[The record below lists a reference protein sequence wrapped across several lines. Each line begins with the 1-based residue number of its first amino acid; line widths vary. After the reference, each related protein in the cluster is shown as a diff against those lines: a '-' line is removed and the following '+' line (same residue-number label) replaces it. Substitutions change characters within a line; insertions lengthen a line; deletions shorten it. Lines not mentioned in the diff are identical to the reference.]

1 MLEGLIEMKT
11 ILVAEMLSDAE
22 QAQLRAAAP
31 NETFFFAQTQDVT
44 LEQLQDADILIGNVD
59 SDLLKQTDHLEW
71 MQLVSSGA
79 DYYTKEAKL
88 HDKFL
93 ATTATGCYGTGIAE
107 YMVCM
112 LLTMMKKI
120 PTYLD
125 FQRQQVWR
133 DAGSVASPM
142 GKRVLIV
149 GTGNLGTEFARRMRP
164 FGCEIVGVRR
174 RTGACPPEYDRMCQ
188 MADLKSELP
197 QADVVALCLPGTKET
212 YHLFDAEML
221 SLCKEGAFLMNVG
234 RGTVI
239 PSEVFC
245 SSTLM
250 SRFGGV
256 WVDVLE
262 QEPLEDGDPL
272 FSAENLII
280 TPHITGGWHLD
291 ITRRN
296 IMELCVRN
304 LKAYL
309 GGEPLEH
316 VLDWST
322 GYCK

>member
-1 MLEGLIEMKT
+1 MKT
-11 ILVAEMLSDAE
+11 ILVAEFLSDAE

-31 NETFFFAQTQDVT
+31 DEQFVFAQTQDIT
-44 LEQLQDADILIGNVD
+44 LKQLQQADILIGNVD
-59 SDLLKQTDHLEW
+59 TELLEQTEHLEW

-79 DYYTKEAKL
+79 DYYTKEAAL

-125 FQRQQVWR
+125 YQREQVWR
-133 DAGSVASPM
+133 DAGSVISPM

-174 RTGACPPEYDRMCQ
+174 RAGSCPAEYDEMHT
-188 MADLKSELP
+188 MEDLKSELP
-197 QADVVALCLPGTKET
+197 RADVVALCLPGTSET

-221 SLCKEGAFLMNVG
+221 SRCKEGAFLMNVG

-239 PSEVFC
+239 PTDAFLDSA
-245 SSTLM
+245 LM
-250 SRFGGV
+250 NRFGGV

-262 QEPLEDGDPL
+262 REPLEDGDPL
-272 FSAENLII
+272 FSADNLII

-296 IMELCVRN
+296 IMELCARN

-309 GGEPLEH
+309 AGEPLEH